1 MMNQRRKRTIVALG
15 LTAILL
21 IGGSG
26 AQASINDSSR
36 ISRLESEIFT
46 LRSQLNRLESEVS
59 QLRRSERSPATISV
73 PDTIAPDTPSTRS
86 PNDPTLAE
94 QFDNLAILAIELK
107 DRINA
112 IEERLSEI
120 EAQIAP

>member
-1 MMNQRRKRTIVALG
+1 MPIARCKRISIALV
-15 LTAILL
+15 LTASLVIS
-21 IGGSG
+21 GSG

-36 ISRLESEIFT
+36 ISRLETEIFT

-59 QLRRSERSPATISV
+59 RLRRQNQSPATISV
-73 PDTIAPDTPSTRS
+73 PEVVPPDSPSNRS
-86 PNDPTLAE
+86 PNEPTLAE

-107 DRINA
+107 DRINS

-120 EAQIAP
+120 EAKIAP